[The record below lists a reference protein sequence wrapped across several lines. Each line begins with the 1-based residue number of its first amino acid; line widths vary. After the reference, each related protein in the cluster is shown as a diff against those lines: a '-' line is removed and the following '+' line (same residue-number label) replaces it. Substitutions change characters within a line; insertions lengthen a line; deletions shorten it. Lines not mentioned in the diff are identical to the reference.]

1 MAKKYIPDKIKNYKQ
16 KDILMNTY
24 KSFDLTNK
32 KALVTGAGQ
41 GIGKGYAL
49 ALAEAGADV
58 IVVDLNEKTGEET
71 ANEIIKL
78 GKNSIFLQADVT
90 KSIEVKK
97 IFKTITKLWNKL
109 DIAVNNAG
117 GGHFQDAIKYSEDE
131 WNEQLQLNLTSVLLC
146 CQEEAKIMLK
156 QKKGSII
163 NTASISGSIVNRATY
178 HAAYNTSKAGIIHL
192 TKCLG
197 VEWAQKGIRVNSIS
211 PGNILTPAAY
221 KPEVIPWHKKWA
233 DMNPMGRLGEIDDLK
248 GPVIFLAS
256 EASNFITGHNL
267 LVDGG
272 YTLW

>member
-1 MAKKYIPDKIKNYKQ
+1 MD
-16 KDILMNTY
+16 
-24 KSFDLTNK
+24 
-32 KALVTGAGQ
+32 
-41 GIGKGYAL
+41 
-49 ALAEAGADV
+49 
-58 IVVDLNEKTGEET
+58 
-71 ANEIIKL
+71 
-78 GKNSIFLQADVT
+78 
-90 KSIEVKK
+90 
-97 IFKTITKLWNKL
+97 LWNGL

-131 WNEQLQLNLTSVLLC
+131 WNEQIQWNLTSVLLC

-163 NTASISGSIVNRATY
+163 NTASISGSIVNRGTY

-221 KPEVIPWHKKWA
+221 EPETLPWHKKWA

-256 EASNFITGHNL
+256 EASKFITGHNL

-272 YTLW
+272 FTLW

>member
-1 MAKKYIPDKIKNYKQ
+1 
-16 KDILMNTY
+16 MNEY

-58 IVVDLNEKTGEET
+58 IVVDLNQKTGEET

-97 IFKTITKLWNKL
+97 VFKTITNLWNKL

-131 WNEQLQLNLTSVLLC
+131 WNKQIQWNLTSVLLC

-163 NTASISGSIVNRATY
+163 NTASISGAIVNRGTY

-211 PGNILTPAAY
+211 PGNILTPAACE
-221 KPEVIPWHKKWA
+221 PEALPWHKKWA

-256 EASNFITGHNL
+256 EASKFITGHNL